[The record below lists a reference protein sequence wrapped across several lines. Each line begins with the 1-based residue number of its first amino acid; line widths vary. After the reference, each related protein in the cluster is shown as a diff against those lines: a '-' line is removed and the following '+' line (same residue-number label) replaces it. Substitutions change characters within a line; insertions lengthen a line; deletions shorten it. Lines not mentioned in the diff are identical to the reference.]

1 MVPSP
6 NDISSRLLLSGEF
19 PPDHAV
25 RPAILTVPLSWLYGA
40 GVSAHRAFHSVRRG
54 YRPSVPVISV
64 GNITVGGTGKTPC
77 VIELVR
83 WIATRE
89 PRLAQPNAIAVLS
102 RGYGR
107 TDRRLV
113 VVEPDMDY
121 VRTGDEPLLI
131 KRAVPQ
137 VAVVVHARRSHAARF
152 AVETL
157 GAKLLILDDG
167 FQHRALARDLDLVV
181 LDPAAPF
188 GNGRLLPA
196 GPLREPQWALS
207 RAHALALVGEGAPGL
222 SPGVEIP
229 ALPTVI
235 FDSEIE
241 LPPELSTGLSTKVWL
256 LTSIARPSRLY
267 NKLIRKEIH
276 IVGHSLYPDHC
287 RFSDSDLHGVAEAA
301 KQASAE
307 VVLTTAKDRVRIRR
321 WGSDLPLVTVELRL
335 TVKSPEILRS
345 LMEPLLREAV
355 AS

>member
-1 MVPSP
+1 MGV
-6 NDISSRLLLSGEF
+6 
-19 PPDHAV
+19 
-25 RPAILTVPLSWLYGA
+25 AI
-40 GVSAHRAFHSVRRG
+40 HQSVQSLRG
-54 YRPSVPVISV
+54 TYRPPVPVISV

-89 PRLAQPNAIAVLS
+89 PRLARPNAIAVLS

-131 KRAVPQ
+131 KRALPQ
-137 VAVVVHARRSHAARF
+137 AAVVVHARRSRAARF

-196 GPLREPQWALS
+196 GPLREPRRALS
-207 RAHALALVGEGAPGL
+207 RAHALALVGEGTPGL

-229 ALPTVI
+229 ALPVVI
-235 FDSEIE
+235 FDSGLE

-267 NKLIRKEIH
+267 NQLIRKEIQV
-276 IVGHSLYPDHC
+276 VGHSLYPDHFC
-287 RFSDSDLHGVAEAA
+287 FLDSDLQRVAAAA
-301 KQASAE
+301 KQARAG
-307 VVLTTAKDRVRIRR
+307 VVITTAKDRVRIRR
-321 WGSDLPLVTVELRL
+321 WISDLPLATVELRL
-335 TVKSPEILRS
+335 TVKSPEILRG
-345 LMEPLLREAV
+345 LMEPLLRKAV